1 MISRIPFN
9 TLYLFCISTQFLE
22 LYLRSEEGK
31 KETKNNMQITIETA
45 GGKEGESSQRKV
57 ATEVDMENFTVVDEV
72 G

>member
-1 MISRIPFN
+1 M
-9 TLYLFCISTQFLE
+9 
-22 LYLRSEEGK
+22 YLRSEEGK